1 MHRAAKFATITAM
14 TIDNFDK
21 TGDKTAKMASAIR
34 RLQSGA
40 PAALADAAK
49 AARMSPGHFQRQ
61 FKRWV
66 GVSPKQFAAALTLAQ
81 VKKRLVAGE
90 SILAAS
96 WDAGLS
102 GGGRAHDL
110 FVGFEA
116 ATPGEF
122 CRRGEGL
129 AFWFGCARTFLGE
142 VFVAGT
148 ERGISLLRFAD
159 GARSLA
165 DNDAAFRAEL
175 ARRWPLA
182 TMHPDDNKAKE
193 VAALMF
199 ADDAEKKIPLAV
211 VGTNFQVNVWRALL
225 AIPPGCV
232 AGYGALAR
240 VIGCGKAAR
249 AVGRAAAANPVAVLI
264 PCHRL
269 LASNGAI
276 NERISGYEWGI
287 NRKRALLAREFA
299 RRG

>member
-1 MHRAAKFATITAM
+1 M
-14 TIDNFDK
+14 TTCTYDK
-21 TGDKTAKMASAIR
+21 TDQKMAAAIR

-49 AARMSPGHFQRQ
+49 AVQMSPGHFQRQ

-66 GVSPKQFAAALTLAQ
+66 GISPKQFAAALTLAQ
-81 VKKRLVAGE
+81 VKKRLAAGE
-90 SILAAS
+90 SILAAA

-110 FVGFEA
+110 FVGFEG
-116 ATPGEF
+116 ATPGAF

-129 AFWFGCARTFLGE
+129 SFWFGNAHTFLGA

-159 GARSLA
+159 DAKSTE
-165 DNDAAFRAEL
+165 DNAAAFRAEL
-175 ARRWPLA
+175 AKRWPLA
-182 TMHPDDNKAKE
+182 QMRADNKSAKKI
-193 VAALMF
+193 AALMF
-199 ADDAEKKIPLAV
+199 ADDNNDGNKIPLAV
-211 VGTNFQVNVWRALL
+211 SGTNFQVNVWRALL

-240 VIGCGKAAR
+240 VIGCQKAAR

-276 NERISGYEWGI
+276 NERISGYEWGVA
-287 NRKRALLAREFA
+287 RKRVLLAREFS
-299 RRG
+299 GGGG